1 MCAPASSNVYDVEWV
16 ARVLHRA
23 TAEKIFGPLYMA
35 SDARLTLFRIFDR
48 YCPCDRAHTAAFADS
63 AQRASRQTEESSKP
77 LCRKACRTVDF
88 WDGVLHSERF
98 ALLYFDSF
106 RGDATIQLPGLGAQ

>member
-1 MCAPASSNVYDVEWV
+1 LTDIVHAIARTRQHLPIRRSAHRDKRKKSSN
-16 ARVLHRA
+16 R
-23 TAEKIFGPLYMA
+23 
-35 SDARLTLFRIFDR
+35 
-48 YCPCDRAHTAAFADS
+48 
-63 AQRASRQTEESSKP
+63 
-77 LCRKACRTVDF
+77 LCRKACCTVDF